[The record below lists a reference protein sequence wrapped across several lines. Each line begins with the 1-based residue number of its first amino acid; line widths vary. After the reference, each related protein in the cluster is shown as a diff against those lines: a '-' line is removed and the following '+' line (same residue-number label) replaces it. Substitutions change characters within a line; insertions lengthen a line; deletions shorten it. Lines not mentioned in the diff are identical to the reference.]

1 MNRFLTLAVM
11 AATNLFL
18 AAPPADA
25 QGSTTPIL

>member
-11 AATNLFL
+11 AAINIFA
-18 AAPPADA
+18 AAPAADA